1 MTMLNYILIALGA
14 IIVLPLLAFLCVK
27 LGTFGFY
34 KGKEAFKR
42 QNEIINS
49 VRDNENEIEN

>member
-1 MTMLNYILIALGA
+1 MFDWILISLGA

-27 LGTFGFY
+27 LGTVGFY

-42 QNEIINS
+42 QEFNS
-49 VRDNENEIEN
+49 VQNNHENDNES